1 MLVEGDSLL
10 PTSISD
16 LGQVLNLYGP
26 QASSAAYKIIKIPSQ
41 L

>member
-10 PTSISD
+10 PISISD

-26 QASSAAYKIIKIPSQ
+26 QFPQLLIK
-41 L
+41 